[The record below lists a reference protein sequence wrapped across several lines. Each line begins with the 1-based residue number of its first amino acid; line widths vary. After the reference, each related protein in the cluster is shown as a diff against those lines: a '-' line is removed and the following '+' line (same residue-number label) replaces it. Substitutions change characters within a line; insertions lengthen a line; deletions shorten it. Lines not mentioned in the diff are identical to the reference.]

1 MAEYEKESSPTSRSH
16 ARFEVK
22 AAGWDDKPIV
32 KGTTETIRAW
42 IVNQPWW
49 TPPLDGPTLDF
60 GCGTGCLTMAL
71 RDDLGESVT
80 GVDTSRA
87 MLEQF
92 DRKAE
97 GRGVTTVAVELT
109 GPGQLGEG
117 ADDSF
122 ALAYSSL
129 TLHHI
134 RDCERTVSALAGYL
148 RPGSGRLVL
157 FDLEATEDAHKFHPA
172 DFELGNQLEHHGIRE
187 SDLRAWCE
195 SSGMLED
202 LSVDRIGFSKG
213 EGEDGAFGTGREFTL
228 LAATCVRKAE
238 GAEQRE
244 ARRSSIAGDLSDGC
258 LACNR
263 REAEYECVP
272 CGCHAFCRG
281 CAMKVATGG
290 RCKRCKNMFV
300 DLKRLR

>member
-1 MAEYEKESSPTSRSH
+1 M
-16 ARFEVK
+16 
-22 AAGWDDKPIV
+22 
-32 KGTTETIRAW
+32 
-42 IVNQPWW
+42 
-49 TPPLDGPTLDF
+49 TP
-60 GCGTGCLTMAL
+60 
-71 RDDLGESVT
+71 R
-80 GVDTSRA
+80 
-87 MLEQF
+87 EQ
-92 DRKAE
+92 
-97 GRGVTTVAVELT
+97 
-109 GPGQLGEG
+109 
-117 ADDSF
+117 
-122 ALAYSSL
+122 
-129 TLHHI
+129 
-134 RDCERTVSALAGYL
+134 
-148 RPGSGRLVL
+148 
-157 FDLEATEDAHKFHPA
+157 
-172 DFELGNQLEHHGIRE
+172 LGNQLEHHGIRE

-244 ARRSSIAGDLSDGC
+244 ARRNSIAGDLRDGC